1 MKYAESMKGALKI
14 FLLLILIIA
23 IGFEVTGTLSMGL
36 SDGFSKLGPTIMVFS
51 CYLIALILS
60 IIIIRKM
67 EVGYFNAIWSGV
79 GTVIVVILGI
89 LLFNESI
96 NALKLFGITSIIIGI
111 LLLNLRT
118 KKKDP
123 EVI

>member
-1 MKYAESMKGALKI
+1 VISRIYGGVLKI
-14 FLLLILIIA
+14 YLLLIIA
-23 IGFEVTGTLSMGL
+23 IGFEVTGTLFMGL
-36 SDGFSKLGPTIMVFS
+36 SNGFSKVGPTIVVFS

-60 IIIIRKM
+60 IVILKKM
-67 EVGYFNAIWSGV
+67 EVGYFNAIWSGA
-79 GTVIVVILGI
+79 GTVLVILLGI

-96 NALKLFGITSIIIGI
+96 NFLKLFGISSIVIGI

-118 KKKDP
+118 NKKKS